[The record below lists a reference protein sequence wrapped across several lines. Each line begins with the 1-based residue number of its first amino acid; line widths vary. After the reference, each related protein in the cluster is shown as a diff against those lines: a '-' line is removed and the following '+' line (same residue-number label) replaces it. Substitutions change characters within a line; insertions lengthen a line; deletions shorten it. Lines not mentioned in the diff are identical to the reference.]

1 MQKTRLGISVGLLG
15 AAIYLVGLFGGYV
28 AMVVLAGYTLL
39 FESNGWLRRSAVKA
53 VVLMVAFSAL
63 NAVLGLIPDC
73 FSAIEE
79 VVVLGGGEFQL
90 VLLNHLFSAL
100 IQLVDVVKKVL
111 FLVLGAKALRQ
122 STVVIPA
129 VDEFISSYM

>member
-1 MQKTRLGISVGLLG
+1 M
-15 AAIYLVGLFGGYV
+15 A
-28 AMVVLAGYTLL
+28 
-39 FESNGWLRRSAVKA
+39 
-53 VVLMVAFSAL
+53 
-63 NAVLGLIPDC
+63 
-73 FSAIEE
+73 
-79 VVVLGGGEFQL
+79 LGGGEFQL
-90 VLLNHLFSAL
+90 VLLNHLFSAV

>member
-15 AAIYLVGLFGGYV
+15 AAIYLVGLCGGYV

>member
-28 AMVVLAGYTLL
+28 ARVVRAGYTLL

-79 VVVLGGGEFQL
+79 VVALGGGEFQL
-90 VLLNHLFSAL
+90 VLLNHLFSAV

>member
-73 FSAIEE
+73 FSAIGE

-122 STVVIPA
+122 STVVIPT

>member
-122 STVVIPA
+122 STVIIPA

>member
-73 FSAIEE
+73 FSAIGE

-122 STVVIPA
+122 STVIIPA

>member
-73 FSAIEE
+73 FSAIGE